1 MSINT
6 NSVVINSTVNATIG
20 NICIKVTVVVIIIT
34 GLPRRCAMT
43 GTNIIEDATINAIN
57 SMITNIDSITAEQS
71 WRCAM
76 TVAMS
81 KKCRAAFQTRRRTL
95 AFGTPLWPATGA

>member
-1 MSINT
+1 MSSIANT
-6 NSVVINSTVNATIG
+6 AI
-20 NICIKVTVVVIIIT
+20 
-34 GLPRRCAMT
+34 
-43 GTNIIEDATINAIN
+43 TNITDDAAIDTIN

-95 AFGTPLWPATGA
+95 ALTLIHI